1 MIDFPLKA
9 IILAAG
15 KGTRFKSEKPK
26 VLHTILGK
34 PMLWYVKF
42 AVGWVKPQQTIIV
55 VGHKKEEVKREINC
69 DGCVFVDQDQQ
80 LGTGHAVALAR
91 EHFKDFD
98 GYVLV
103 INGDTP
109 LIRGETLH
117 NAGEYLKALVRYE
130 GVNLNT
136 LRKGYR
142 NKSVA
147 GVAITARVPDP
158 TGYGRIIRDDAGR
171 IVKIVEE
178 KDASPQEKKINEV
191 NSGIYIFYAPYLYQA
206 LDRLENKNAQG
217 EYYLTDI
224 VEILRQEEKYI
235 YAFDIPDYT
244 EILNVNDRLQLAG
257 VENIMKQR
265 FMMFWALNGT
275 TFHQPDSIWIEFDTM
290 FAKDVEIFQNCFIS
304 GNTEINEGTVI
315 EPNCVIKNSKIGK
328 NARILAGS
336 YIEDSVIEDNAVI
349 GPFARIR
356 GGSVI
361 GQHSQIG
368 NFVEVKNSKIGQHT
382 YAKHLTYLGDAE
394 IGNFVNIG
402 AGTITCNF
410 DGYNKHKTIIKDRA
424 FIGSDTMLVAPIT
437 VGEEAITGSGS
448 VITKDVPDKALAIER
463 NQQKIIENYAE
474 MRKKKYEK
482 NSD

>member
-26 VLHTILGK
+26 VLHRILGK
-34 PMLWYVKF
+34 PMVWYVKF
-42 AVGWVKPQQTIIV
+42 AVGWIKPDQTVIV
-55 VGHKKEEVKREINC
+55 VGYKKEEVKRELNC

-80 LGTGHAVALAR
+80 LGTGHAVYLAR
-91 EHFKDFD
+91 EYFKDFD

-109 LIRGETLH
+109 LVRGETLH

-130 GVNLNT
+130 GVNLDT

-147 GVAITARVPDP
+147 GVAITAKVPNP
-158 TGYGRIIRDDAGR
+158 TGYGRVIRDDAGR
-171 IVKIVEE
+171 IVRIVEE
-178 KDASPQEKKINEV
+178 KDASPQEKRVDEV
-191 NSGIYIFYAPYLYQA
+191 NSGIYIFYAPYLYEA
-206 LDRLENKNAQG
+206 LEKLDNKNAQG
-217 EYYLTDI
+217 EYYLTDV
-224 VEILRQEEKYI
+224 VEILRQQDRYV

-257 VENIMKQR
+257 VENILKQR
-265 FMMFWALNGT
+265 FMMFWALSGT
-275 TFHQPDSIWIEFDTM
+275 TFHQPDSIWVEFDAS

-304 GNTEINEGTVI
+304 GNTQIDEGTVI
-315 EPNCVIKNSKIGK
+315 EPNCVIKNSSIGK
-328 NARILAGS
+328 NVRILAGS
-336 YIEDSVIEDNAVI
+336 YIEDSTIEDNAVI

-368 NFVEVKNSKIGQHT
+368 NFVEVKNSNIGQHS
-382 YAKHLTYLGDAE
+382 YAKHLSYLGDAE
-394 IGNFVNIG
+394 IGNNVNIG

-410 DGYNKHKTIIKDRA
+410 DGYKKHRTVIKDNA

-437 VGEEAITGSGS
+437 VGKEAITGSGS

-474 MRKKKYEK
+474 MRKRKYEK
-482 NSD
+482 SGD